1 MPMRLVP
8 ILAAMLTAVLTA
20 APAAAEL
27 PAPELNA
34 SFPANQ
40 EEIAAPLDAITL
52 IFAAETDL
60 VNVTIITPDQRRLV
74 LHDAATADEA
84 RRDTMFV
91 LSLPEAVSL
100 PGVYLIEID
109 ASVTDPSDSSSSA
122 LSTMNSFIITEAAAA
137 NEPAPSVPE

>member
-1 MPMRLVP
+1 MRLTP
-8 ILAAMLTAVLTA
+8 ILAALLAAALTA
-20 APAAAEL
+20 APAVAEL
-27 PAPELNA
+27 PSPELTA

-40 EEIAAPLDAITL
+40 EEVEAPLDAITL

-74 LHDAATADEA
+74 LHDAATAGEA

-91 LSLPEAVSL
+91 LSLPEAVNL

-109 ASVTDPSDSSSSA
+109 ASVTDPSDSTASA
-122 LSTMNSFIITEAAAA
+122 LSTMNSFIITEGAGA
-137 NEPAPSVPE
+137 NEPAPPVPE

>member
-1 MPMRLVP
+1 MRLAP
-8 ILAAMLTAVLTA
+8 ILAALLAAVLTA

-27 PAPELNA
+27 PAPELTA

-40 EEIAAPLDAITL
+40 EEVEAPLDAITL

-74 LHDAATADEA
+74 LHDAATADES

-91 LSLPEAVSL
+91 LSLPEAVTL
-100 PGVYLIEID
+100 PGVYLVEIA
-109 ASVTDPSDSSSSA
+109 ASVTDFSDSTSSA
-122 LSTMNSFIITEAAAA
+122 LSTMNSFVITAASAVD
-137 NEPAPSVPE
+137 EPQETAPE

>member
-1 MPMRLVP
+1 MRLAP
-8 ILAAMLTAVLTA
+8 ILAALLAAVLTA
-20 APAAAEL
+20 TPAAAEL
-27 PAPELNA
+27 PAPELTA

-60 VNVTIITPDQRRLV
+60 VNVTIITPDQQRLV

-122 LSTMNSFIITEAAAA
+122 LSTMNSFIITEGATA
-137 NEPAPSVPE
+137 NEPAPAEPE

>member
-1 MPMRLVP
+1 MRLAP
-8 ILAAMLTAVLTA
+8 ILAALLAAVLTA
-20 APAAAEL
+20 APATAEL
-27 PAPELNA
+27 PAPELAA

-91 LSLPEAVSL
+91 LSLPEAVAQ
-100 PGVYLIEID
+100 PGVYLIEIA
-109 ASVTDPSDSSSSA
+109 ASVTDPSDSTASA
-122 LSTMNSFIITEAAAA
+122 LSTMNSFIITEGPTA
-137 NEPAPSVPE
+137 NEPAPSVSE

>member
-1 MPMRLVP
+1 MP
-8 ILAAMLTAVLTA
+8 VLCQH
-20 APAAAEL
+20 P
-27 PAPELNA
+27 
-34 SFPANQ
+34 NQ

-52 IFAAETDL
+52 IFAAEADL

-122 LSTMNSFIITEAAAA
+122 LSTMNSFIITDGAAA
-137 NEPAPSVPE
+137 NEPAPAEPE

>member
-1 MPMRLVP
+1 MRLVP

>member
-1 MPMRLVP
+1 MRLAP
-8 ILAAMLTAVLTA
+8 ILAALLAAVLPA
-20 APAAAEL
+20 APATAEL
-27 PAPELNA
+27 PAPELAA

-91 LSLPEAVSL
+91 LSLPEAVAQT
-100 PGVYLIEID
+100 GVYLIEIA
-109 ASVTDPSDSSSSA
+109 ASVTDPSDSTASA
-122 LSTMNSFIITEAAAA
+122 LSTMNSFIITEGPTA
-137 NEPAPSVPE
+137 NERAPSVSE

>member
-1 MPMRLVP
+1 MRLAP
-8 ILAAMLTAVLTA
+8 ILAALLAAVLTA
-20 APAAAEL
+20 APATAEL
-27 PAPELNA
+27 PAPELAA

-91 LSLPEAVSL
+91 LSLPEAVAQT
-100 PGVYLIEID
+100 GVYLIEIA
-109 ASVTDPSDSSSSA
+109 ASVTDPSDSTASA
-122 LSTMNSFIITEAAAA
+122 LSTMNSFIITEGPTA
-137 NEPAPSVPE
+137 NERAPSVSE